1 MNNRAEL
8 VVAIT
13 VGVVVGLVAGTAGM
27 AMFRR
32 ARLRKEVREFD
43 PWWQWQK
50 QWERMEIGLRRVDA
64 IYEGRQVDSPDALYD
79 LLSFFLNCHHF
90 RDWLAA
96 DKLSR
101 MSRKKATKVIK
112 RSRHLSVC
120 ADLTNR
126 TKQAVLTCCRVD
138 SDTSPARQNANGDG
152 GSGAASRWEI
162 AAGDAIYDAFDLA
175 LNCFADWERALTGRG
190 LLDAR

>member
-1 MNNRAEL
+1 MNNPAVL

-13 VGVVVGLVAGTAGM
+13 VGVVVGLVAGMAGM
-27 AMFRR
+27 AMLRR

-50 QWERMEIGLRRVDA
+50 QWQRVEIGLRRVDA
-64 IYEGRQVDSPDALYD
+64 IYDGRQVDSADALYD
-79 LLSFFLNCHHF
+79 LLSFFLNCHHL

-101 MSRKKATKVIK
+101 MSRKKVTKVIK

-126 TKQAVLTCCRVD
+126 TKHAVLTRCSVD
-138 SDTSPARQNANGDG
+138 SDTSPARQNTDGDD
-152 GSGAASRWEI
+152 GSGAGRRWEI